1 MEHSVKIVIATS
13 NRHKIRE
20 IADKMSDLGEFSFL
34 PMNEVCPPMDI
45 EENGSTFAEN
55 AFIKARAVFAA
66 TGLPSLA
73 DDSGL
78 AVDALG
84 GEPGIFSAR
93 YGNLPDD
100 RSRYEFL
107 LGNMKDIPDGSRGA
121 RFVCSIA
128 LVLPDGREFG
138 AEGRCE
144 GSIAHKPEGDHGFGY
159 DPVFLVAGKSL
170 TMAQIPLEEKNRI
183 SHRALA
189 LDRLREILSSLK
201 DGGTL

>member
-1 MEHSVKIVIATS
+1 MEHCVKIVIATS

-20 IADKMSDLGEFSFL
+20 IADKMACLGEFTFL
-34 PMNEVCPPMDI
+34 PMNEVCPPMEI

-55 AFIKARAVFAA
+55 ALIKAKAVLEA
-66 TGLPSLA
+66 TGLPALA

-84 GEPGIFSAR
+84 GEPGIYSAR

-107 LGNMKDIPDGSRGA
+107 LRNMDHIPDGSRSA

-128 LVLPDGREFG
+128 LVLPGGREFS
-138 AEGRCE
+138 AEGFCE
-144 GSIAHKPEGDHGFGY
+144 GSIARKPEGDHGFGY
-159 DPVFLVAGKSL
+159 DPVFLVAGKNL

-183 SHRALA
+183 SHRAVA

>member
-1 MEHSVKIVIATS
+1 MKIIIATS

-34 PMNEVCPPMDI
+34 PMNEVCPPMEI
-45 EENGSTFAEN
+45 EENGSTFTEN
-55 AFIKARAVFAA
+55 ALIKARAVLAA

-78 AVDALG
+78 AVDALNG
-84 GEPGIFSAR
+84 APGIFSAR
-93 YGNLPDD
+93 YGDLPDD

-107 LGNMKDIPDGSRGA
+107 LRNMAHVPDGGRSA

-128 LVLPDGREFG
+128 LVLPDGREFS

-144 GSIAHKPEGDHGFGY
+144 GSITHKPEGDHGFGY
-159 DPVFLVAGKSL
+159 DPVFLVAGRNL
-170 TMAQIPLEEKNRI
+170 TMAQIPLQDKNLI